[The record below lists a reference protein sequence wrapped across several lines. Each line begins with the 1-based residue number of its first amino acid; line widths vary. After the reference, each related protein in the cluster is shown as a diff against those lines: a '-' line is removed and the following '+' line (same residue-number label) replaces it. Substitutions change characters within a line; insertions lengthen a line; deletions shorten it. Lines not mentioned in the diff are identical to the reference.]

1 MKSMR
6 LGSPAHRDLFCRSL
20 LETHQSY
27 DPATF
32 AWPELD
38 EETLHFL
45 RSLPFWQEALAT
57 EKRAGI
63 MAQAFAQEIDDPL
76 VREAVA
82 LQGAE
87 ESRHERLL
95 ACLTRH
101 YEIPVNLDQVYQP
114 PADLH
119 QAFID
124 FGFSEC
130 LDSFFAFGFFRIAQR
145 SGFFPEVLFTL
156 FDPIIDEEARHI
168 VFFVNWLAY
177 EQERHGRGWPL
188 YRGINTLWNYG
199 KALRHLVGAFQG
211 ADTAGT
217 GFTATGALV
226 FARDLTLRGFL
237 TTCVQENA
245 YRMRAFAP
253 ELLQP
258 RLLSQISQMVLRV
271 LQWLPREQAQISP
284 A

>member
-1 MKSMR
+1 
-6 LGSPAHRDLFCRSL
+6 
-20 LETHQSY
+20 
-27 DPATF
+27 
-32 AWPELD
+32 
-38 EETLHFL
+38 
-45 RSLPFWQEALAT
+45 T

-226 FARDLTLRGFL
+226 FAPDLTLRGFL